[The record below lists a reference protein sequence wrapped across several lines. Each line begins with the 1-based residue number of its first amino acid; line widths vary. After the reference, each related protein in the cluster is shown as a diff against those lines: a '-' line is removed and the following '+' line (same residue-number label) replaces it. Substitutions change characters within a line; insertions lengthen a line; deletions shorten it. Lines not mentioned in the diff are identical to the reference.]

1 MKKLFFG
8 IFVCLLCI
16 SCIDN
21 QKFKDGDIIFH
32 TSKSSQSKV
41 IQEITKSKYSHV
53 GIIITVNN
61 ELYVLEAVQ
70 PAKLT
75 KLDLFINRGL
85 DSKYTVMRY
94 NTSISVDQ
102 IKKMKSFGK
111 SLIGKPYDLQFK
123 WDNDKIYCSELVWKI
138 YNAGNIRLCEPKQF
152 NDYDLTSKSV
162 IKMIETRYKTN
173 FNYNE
178 MVVSPAQLAKS
189 NQLHIIYDNY

>member
-41 IQEITKSKYSHV
+41 IQEITNSKYSHV
-53 GIIITVNN
+53 GIIITINN
-61 ELYVLEAVQ
+61 ELHVFEAVQ
-70 PAKLT
+70 PVKLT

-85 DSKYTVMRY
+85 DNKYTVMRY
-94 NTSISVDQ
+94 NNSISANQ
-102 IKKMKSFGK
+102 IKEMKSFGK

-123 WDNDKIYCSELVWKI
+123 WDNNKIYCSELVWKI
-138 YNAGNIRLCEPKQF
+138 YNVGNIRLCEPKQF
-152 NDYDLTSKSV
+152 NDYDLTSKSA
-162 IKMIETRYKTN
+162 IKMIENRYKMN

-178 MVVSPAQLAKS
+178 MVVSPAQLANS

>member
-1 MKKLFFG
+1 MKKLFFS
-8 IFVCLLCI
+8 IFVCILCI

-21 QKFKDGDIIFH
+21 RNFKDGDIIFH

-41 IQEITKSKYSHV
+41 IQEITDSKYSHV
-53 GIIITVNN
+53 GIIVTVNN

-70 PAKLT
+70 PVKLT

-85 DSKYTVMRY
+85 DNKYTVMRY
-94 NTSISVDQ
+94 NNSISANQ
-102 IKKMKSFGK
+102 IKEMKSFGK

-138 YNAGNIRLCEPKQF
+138 YNVGNIRLCEPKQF
-152 NDYDLTSKSV
+152 NDYDLTSKSA
-162 IKMIETRYKTN
+162 IKMIENRYKMN

-178 MVVSPAQLAKS
+178 MVVSPAQLANS